1 MERERLEL
9 GRFLAKKKKWTE
21 LIALMESCNY
31 GDDITAMQLHA
42 WALLKD
48 RDYQKAVRLFARTLE
63 TNPDNVIS
71 LRGLAKAS
79 IYTEDYA
86 TAATAYGKLEEINEN
101 SLAATLN
108 YCVSLI
114 KTGRTDES
122 MDVLFRLLYENGED
136 TLVKRILAWA
146 LLTKGDHDKA
156 WRYYT
161 DLIECDNPKAD
172 DFLNGGYCQW
182 IRNNIADAVELFRTY
197 MEKCDY
203 TITQEK
209 LIETFNNDRNI
220 LHSNEI
226 SNTDILVMADMVCY
240 SRFV

>member
-1 MERERLEL
+1 M
-9 GRFLAKKKKWTE
+9 
-21 LIALMESCNY
+21 
-31 GDDITAMQLHA
+31 
-42 WALLKD
+42 
-48 RDYQKAVRLFARTLE
+48 LFR
-63 TNPDNVIS
+63 IS
-71 LRGLAKAS
+71 
-79 IYTEDYA
+79 
-86 TAATAYGKLEEINEN
+86 
-101 SLAATLN
+101 
-108 YCVSLI
+108 
-114 KTGRTDES
+114 DES